1 MCFEFRDTSLVDTF
15 MSDNQLN
22 MKDGACFQC
31 ETFWMSSYLPIFENF
46 EKTLYWIM
54 GEWCVSNFETLLYHT
69 QSWVKHD
76 WIWVMDWCVE
86 CGCMLVSS
94 SNFSAWENVEENKNE
109 AFLILFLRHSELNQ
123 CVGRSHSKQRY
134 RDGIEIKILRGMFGM
149 RVWERMIFFLNFQ
162 KFQRTILTI
171 LKTWW
176 NDTIPTCSTSR
187 SHIHHRE
194 KGLKNRSVD
203 EKKQCMVWK
212 RRWRKFSRCQISS
225 ARSEKKIIYTGWWW
239 WCPAHSLRLER
250 GWKKFSYTRL
260 SEWQLVSNAF
270 ISFAPRQEIEK
281 KPYEPS
287 SSIIVECWDS
297 LVWNL
302 SYFPTPRN
310 RFLVRKS
317 TTSIVAE
324 RISQDSSIQ
333 STSLPKLVCAICR
346 RYHLDIMCMVW
357 WLVEWIEW
365 YLDYIFRA
373 LSPSFPQL

>member
-149 RVWERMIFFLNFQ
+149 RVWERMIFFLNFWHTYCR
-162 KFQRTILTI
+162 FVLILAALHTILAVVVRVAINLPRDLLPGDAITDAW
-171 LKTWW
+171 TWDFKPFSDVLYDWIGKRTGEFFAFVSW
-176 NDTIPTCSTSR
+176 NYCIYC
-187 SHIHHRE
+187 
-194 KGLKNRSVD
+194 KCLSV
-203 EKKQCMVWK
+203 
-212 RRWRKFSRCQISS
+212 
-225 ARSEKKIIYTGWWW
+225 
-239 WCPAHSLRLER
+239 
-250 GWKKFSYTRL
+250 
-260 SEWQLVSNAF
+260 
-270 ISFAPRQEIEK
+270 
-281 KPYEPS
+281 
-287 SSIIVECWDS
+287 
-297 LVWNL
+297 
-302 SYFPTPRN
+302 
-310 RFLVRKS
+310 
-317 TTSIVAE
+317 TT
-324 RISQDSSIQ
+324 
-333 STSLPKLVCAICR
+333 L
-346 RYHLDIMCMVW
+346 
-357 WLVEWIEW
+357 
-365 YLDYIFRA
+365 
-373 LSPSFPQL
+373 